1 MKHIII
7 YGSSGNESGTTW
19 KAIQELQTI
28 TKAKI
33 VNLSNEDISFY
44 DYQHHNKGD
53 GFKDIIESVVA
64 HDHITFATPVY
75 WYSMSAQ
82 LKTFFDRLTDLI
94 TIRKQTGRALKGKT
108 TSLLA
113 TGYQPELPEGFI
125 LPFKSTSEYFD
136 MIYKSHLYINKEM
149 SKSLNTAQSQ
159 AWFQEF
165 INSLK

>member
-19 KAIQELQTI
+19 KAIQALQPF

-33 VNLSNEDISFY
+33 INLSNANISFY
-44 DYQHHNKGD
+44 DYHHHNQND
-53 GFKDIIESVVA
+53 DFKSIIESVIE

-82 LKTFFDRLTDLI
+82 LKTFFDRLTDLM
-94 TIRKQTGRALKGKT
+94 TIRKPLGRALNGKT

-125 LPFKSTSEYFD
+125 VPFKDTSEYFS
-136 MIYKSHLYINKEM
+136 MEYKTHLYINKHM
-149 SKSLNTAQSQ
+149 STLLNTAESN
-159 AWFQEF
+159 AWFQNF
-165 INSLK
+165 INNIS